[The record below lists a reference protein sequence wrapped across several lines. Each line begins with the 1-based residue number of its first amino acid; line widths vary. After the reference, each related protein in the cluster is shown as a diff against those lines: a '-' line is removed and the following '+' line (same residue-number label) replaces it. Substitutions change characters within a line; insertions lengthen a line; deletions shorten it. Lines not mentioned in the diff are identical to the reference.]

1 MDISFVSFVNTLLF
15 GTIAILLL
23 GFLINRADITSKKCF
38 LFFSFIILM
47 IIIRLCLPVELPL
60 QNNVNITKIW
70 PDIYLAI
77 YHCKITLAG
86 KEIPLLFLLMMISIT
101 GSIFCMGRFLLSYSL
116 ISRTLKNYKPVND
129 DMLDRIMLRINREQ
143 NRNVRFRLLSS
154 PEITTPFLFHVRSP
168 VIVLPEITLSEEEWY
183 YILSHEMSH
192 YYHKD
197 LWIRLACEG
206 LRIIYWWNPFVYLLQ
221 KQIARFQELHID
233 ATVTRNLSEIQKL
246 DYLEC
251 LIKLAKLQHSPR
263 KKWIAAFRNETEG
276 ELQKRIKRILYPS
289 GEGSPRKKRSVSNVL
304 AVVLLILCTLFLPNL
319 IIFEPYGPI
328 PEDILEGTF
337 SINADNSYLLLT
349 EEGVYDVYVD
359 DEYIATV
366 TQIFD
371 DSLKVIDSKGDI
383 IK

>member
-1 MDISFVSFVNTLLF
+1 MTFSAFLNTLLF
-15 GTIAILLL
+15 SSMAIILL
-23 GFLINRADITSKKCF
+23 GFLINRANITSRKCF
-38 LFFSFIILM
+38 LFFSFLILM
-47 IIIRLCLPVELPL
+47 IIARLFLPVELPL

-70 PDIYLAI
+70 PDIYLI
-77 YHCKITLAG
+77 FYNLKITLAG
-86 KEIPLLFLLMMISIT
+86 KEIPLLFLLIMISIT

-116 ISRTLKNYKPVND
+116 ISRTLKNYKPLND

-154 PEITTPFLFHVRSP
+154 PEITTPFLFGIRRP
-168 VIVLPEITLSEEEWY
+168 VIVLPEITLSEEEWH

-233 ATVTRNLSEIQKL
+233 AAVTRNLSEIQKL

-289 GEGSPRKKRSVSNVL
+289 GEGAPGKKRSFSNVL

-319 IIFEPYGPI
+319 IIFEPYGSI
-328 PEDILEGTF
+328 PEDILEDTF

-349 EEGVYDVYVD
+349 EEGAYDVYVD

-371 DSLKVIDSKGDI
+371 DSLKVINSKGDI